1 MANLILNGST
11 SGSVT
16 LSSPAVSGTTTL
28 TLPTTT
34 GTIVVTSGA
43 QTIEFADGSASTPSI
58 TNSGDTNTGIF
69 FSAADTIDFAEGG
82 TACGQFDSSANFKF
96 NSGYGSVATAYGC
109 RAWVNFNGQGT
120 VAIRASGNVSSIT
133 DNGTGDYTVN
143 FTTAMPDA
151 NYSVV
156 ASGRG
161 DENINRGA
169 GLMIDIPKYTVAPTT
184 AAISLRTGIGATAVN
199 NGVLHDSDFVFVSV
213 FR

>member
-1 MANLILNGST
+1 MANLILSGST

-28 TLPTTT
+28 TLPTTS
-34 GTIVVTSGA
+34 GTLIYSDA
-43 QTIEFADGSASTPSI
+43 
-58 TNSGDTNTGIF
+58 
-69 FSAADTIDFAEGG
+69 
-82 TACGQFDSSANFKF
+82 SANLQF

-109 RAWVNFNGQGT
+109 RAWVNFNGTGT

-151 NYSVV
+151 NYAIVGTSNTATNTGKVV
-156 ASGRG
+156 MYS
-161 DENINRGA
+161 A
-169 GLMIDIPKYTVAPTT
+169 GTAPTV
-184 AAISLRTGIGATAVN
+184 SLVRIFNDIASNLTGQ
-199 NGVLHDSDFVFVSV
+199 DSSIMNIAV